1 MKTTTLGNT
10 GLNVSALGFGAMHF
24 SLSGRPPEAQGL
36 DVLHRVLDLGVTF
49 IDTAD
54 AYCRDETDKHH
65 NERIIQKA
73 LATYPGDASRV
84 VVATKGGIM
93 RPGGSWTRNGNPD
106 HLRQTIRESHAALG
120 GDRPISLWQHHAVD
134 PNYSVDV
141 SLEPVREAVRD
152 GLIRFVGVSNYSVEQ
167 IERAREVVEVVSV
180 QNQYSP
186 WHRRP
191 ERDGVLAYC
200 EAEGLTFLPWSPLG
214 GSSRAKRL
222 DQIDAL
228 ATLAREKGISP
239 QRLVIAW
246 LMARSPCI
254 LPIPGSSRRDNTEDL
269 LAAVDVTLTED
280 EVQRIGCTTNCTG
293 APRKLL
299 QPK

>member
-1 MKTTTLGNT
+1 MQTTTLGNT
-10 GLNVSALGFGAMHF
+10 PLSVSAIGFGAMHL
-24 SLSGRPPEAQGL
+24 SLAGRPPEAQSL

-54 AYCRDETDKHH
+54 AYCRDEADKHH
-65 NERIIQKA
+65 NEAIIHKA
-73 LATYPGDASRV
+73 LATYPGDTSRV
-84 VVATKGGIM
+84 VVATKGGLM

-106 HLRQTIRESHAALG
+106 HLHQAIRESHAALG
-120 GDRPISLWQHHAVD
+120 GERPIALWQHHAVD
-134 PNYSVDV
+134 PHYPVET

-167 IERAREVVEVVSV
+167 IKRARAVVEVVSV

-191 ERDGVLAYC
+191 EHDGVLDYC

-222 DQIDAL
+222 NEIDGL

-254 LPIPGSSRRDNTEDL
+254 LPIPGSSRRVNAEDL
-269 LAAVDVTLTED
+269 LAAAAVTLTGD
-280 EVQRIGCTTNCTG
+280 EVRRIDN
-293 APRKLL
+293 AVR
-299 QPK
+299 

>member
-10 GLNVSALGFGAMHF
+10 TRDVSAIGFGAMHF
-24 SLSGRPPEAQGL
+24 SLANRPPEAQSL

-65 NERIIQKA
+65 NERIVHKA
-73 LATYPGDASRV
+73 LATYPGDTSRV
-84 VVATKGGIM
+84 VVATKGGCM
-93 RPGGSWTRNGNPD
+93 RPGGSWTTNGNPD
-106 HLRQTIRESHAALG
+106 RLRRTIRESHAALG
-120 GDRPISLWQHHAVD
+120 GDRPIMLWQHHAID
-134 PNYSVDV
+134 PNYPVEV
-141 SLEPVREAVRD
+141 SLEPVWEAVQE

-167 IERAREVVEVVSV
+167 IKRAQEVVEVVSV

-191 ERDGVLAYC
+191 EHNGVLDYC
-200 EAEGLTFLPWSPLG
+200 EEEGLTFLPWSPLG
-214 GSSRAKRL
+214 GRSRAKRL
-222 DQIDAL
+222 GQIDAL
-228 ATLAREKGISP
+228 ATLAREKDVSP

-254 LPIPGSSRRDNTEDL
+254 LPIPGSSRRANAEDL
-269 LAAVDVTLTED
+269 LAAVDVTLSRE
-280 EVQRIGCTTNCTG
+280 EVQRIDNAVSG
-293 APRKLL
+293 
-299 QPK
+299 